1 MYRDTRRIMADSKKL
16 EDPQEITDE
25 MKEKLLLNLFND
37 SVEGKVDQSTQPGTE
52 NNHNSVDSHDFLS
65 GNAMSS
71 SEDGDQSIQTRSK
84 RNTGTKF
91 ESEPNPNEQS
101 KPPTN
106 PIAEFEEEL
115 KTTEEGLSEEQLK
128 DRHKRSQQI
137 KGDANNLY
145 KNGLYGDAAAKYS
158 EALELCPLREEK
170 LRSVL
175 LANKAAALMGQSN
188 NKEALPYL
196 NRALE
201 LDPDYLKALERRARL
216 NKILDNLDDALRDY
230 EKLLEMKPK
239 HYDYISNARELRE
252 RIHVRNEEMKRNM
265 IDMLKQLG
273 NVCLRPFGLST
284 DNFTMVP
291 NENGGYNLQMSGK
304 HQQ

>member
-1 MYRDTRRIMADSKKL
+1 MADSKKL

-128 DRHKRSQQI
+128 VKLGS
-137 KGDANNLY
+137 
-145 KNGLYGDAAAKYS
+145 AKQKIF
-158 EALELCPLREEK
+158 ELVKYTSATIVQEHMSC
-170 LRSVL
+170 L
-175 LANKAAALMGQSN
+175 L
-188 NKEALPYL
+188 
-196 NRALE
+196 
-201 LDPDYLKALERRARL
+201 
-216 NKILDNLDDALRDY
+216 
-230 EKLLEMKPK
+230 
-239 HYDYISNARELRE
+239 
-252 RIHVRNEEMKRNM
+252 
-265 IDMLKQLG
+265 
-273 NVCLRPFGLST
+273 
-284 DNFTMVP
+284 
-291 NENGGYNLQMSGK
+291 
-304 HQQ
+304 